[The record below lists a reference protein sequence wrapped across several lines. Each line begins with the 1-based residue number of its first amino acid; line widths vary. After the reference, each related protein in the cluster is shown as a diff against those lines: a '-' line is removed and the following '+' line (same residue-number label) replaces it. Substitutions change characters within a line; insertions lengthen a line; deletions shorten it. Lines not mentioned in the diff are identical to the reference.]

1 MKAMLA
7 SLVATVAVLSGI
19 ATAARAGDLAAVK
32 KRGVI
37 RVIVAAD
44 EAKETYSLA
53 ASGEPGFE
61 RELLESFARGRGLRV
76 EAVVSKTYPDR
87 ITMLVADKGD
97 VIAAIFDTEDRRKVV
112 SFTQEVMPTHN
123 VAVTLRPAPV
133 VANVRD
139 LLAQR
144 VGAIKGTKP
153 AEAAIQEGVPAANLR
168 TYDRLEALFE
178 ALQRGEVG
186 TVVLPISE
194 LAIAKK
200 RYPGL
205 QAGATVGAAGTI
217 AWAVRRED
225 VELKHALDEYL
236 TDMRRS
242 AVWSRLVVKY
252 FGDEAL
258 HVLGRKRP

>member
-1 MKAMLA
+1 MKPALVP
-7 SLVATVAVLSGI
+7 LVATVALLSSI
-19 ATAARAGDLAAVK
+19 VTAARAGDLDAVQ

-44 EAKETYSLA
+44 EAAETYSLA

-61 RELLESFARGRGLRV
+61 RELMESFARGRGLTV

-97 VIAAIFDTEDRRKVV
+97 VIAAIFDTEDRRKTVD
-112 SFTQEVMPTHN
+112 FTQEVMPTHN
-123 VAVTLRPAPV
+123 VAVTLRPAPM
-133 VANVRD
+133 VASVKD
-139 LLAQR
+139 LLTQR

-168 TYDRLEALFE
+168 TYDRLEDLFE
-178 ALQRGEVG
+178 ALQRGEV
-186 TVVLPISE
+186 TAVVLPISE
-194 LAIAKK
+194 LAIARK
-200 RYPGL
+200 RYQGL
-205 QAGATVGAAGTI
+205 QAGANVGPSNSV
-217 AWAVRRED
+217 AWAVRKED
-225 VELKHALDEYL
+225 GELKRALDEYL
-236 TDMRRS
+236 IEMRRS

>member
-1 MKAMLA
+1 MKRALV
-7 SLVATVAVLSGI
+7 VATIAVLSCN
-19 ATAARAGDLAAVK
+19 AMAVHASDLAAIE

-44 EAKETYSLA
+44 EAAETYSLA

-61 RELLESFARGRGLRV
+61 RELMESFARGRGLRV

-112 SFTQEVMPTHN
+112 GFTQEVLPTHN
-123 VAVTLRPAPV
+123 VAVTLRPALV
-133 VANVRD
+133 VANVKD
-139 LLAQR
+139 LLALR

-153 AEAAIQEGVPAANLR
+153 ADAAIKEGVPAANLK
-168 TYDRLEALFE
+168 TYDRLEDLFD
-178 ALQRGEVG
+178 ALQRGEV
-186 TVVLPISE
+186 TAVVLPISE

-200 RYPGL
+200 RYQGL
-205 QAGATVGAAGTI
+205 QAGATVGARSSI
-217 AWAVRRED
+217 AWAVRKED
-225 VELKHALDEYL
+225 GELKAALDEYL
-236 TDMRRS
+236 MDMRRS

-258 HVLGRKRP
+258 QVLGRKRP

>member
-1 MKAMLA
+1 MLA
-7 SLVATVAVLSGI
+7 SLAATVAVLSGI
-19 ATAARAGDLAAVK
+19 ATPARAGDLAVIE

-44 EAKETYSLA
+44 EAAETYSLA
-53 ASGEPGFE
+53 AKGEPGFE
-61 RELLESFARGRGLRV
+61 RELLESFARGRGLMV
-76 EAVVSKTYPDR
+76 EAVVSKTYPER

-112 SFTQEVMPTHN
+112 NFTQAVMPTHN

-133 VANVRD
+133 VANVKD

-153 AEAAIQEGVPAANLR
+153 AEAAIQDGVPAASLR
-168 TYDRLEALFE
+168 TYDRLEELFG
-178 ALQRGEVG
+178 ALQRGEVT

-194 LAIAKK
+194 LAIARKH
-200 RYPGL
+200 YPGL
-205 QAGATVGAAGTI
+205 QAGATVGAPGTI
-217 AWAVRRED
+217 AWAVRKED
-225 VELKHALDEYL
+225 DELKRALDEYL
-236 TDMRRS
+236 IDMRRS
-242 AVWSRLVVKY
+242 PVWSRLVVKY

-258 HVLGRKRP
+258 QVLGRKRP